1 MQPNFWC
8 DYCYRQTI
16 EYIWFWSSKWPWK
29 WPTNWPIGWAN
40 PFMDRRGK
48 PLSPSLIYLL
58 VEVLS
63 TGPTELG
70 KTLKS
75 ILWYWPIDSGLKVWH
90 GFMAQPGT
98 SFVPNIYWLLSS
110 LFCYILMCR
119 FTRSMAPNGG
129 IGQGSSVRKC
139 LLAELD
145 TGQYP
150 PVNTSAWWEFV
161 IHFEYSWIGK
171 KYLNIYTF
179 WIQL

>member
-1 MQPNFWC
+1 MHIIPLVNGSIVILLTHNFRMQPNFWC

-110 LFCYILMCR
+110 LFCYILMC
-119 FTRSMAPNGG
+119 P
-129 IGQGSSVRKC
+129 GQNKRTSTNLERPIPSSTCR
-139 LLAELD
+139 
-145 TGQYP
+145 G
-150 PVNTSAWWEFV
+150 
-161 IHFEYSWIGK
+161 
-171 KYLNIYTF
+171 LN
-179 WIQL
+179 